1 MDQLP
6 GGVVK
11 MSYQPLEDLLPRS
24 GKSIYKLV
32 RMAANRAMELA
43 EGQPRMV
50 KETATDKLTTI
61 ALEEIKQGKIILKE
75 VVDRQAALDNK
86 KQKKS

>member
-1 MDQLP
+1 MDQTN
-6 GGVVK
+6 GGVLK

-43 EGQPRMV
+43 EGQPKMV
-50 KETATDKLTTI
+50 KEAPTDKLTTI
-61 ALEEIKQGKIILKE
+61 ALEEIKQGKLMLKE
-75 VVDRQAALDNK
+75 VADRIAAQEK